1 MMKSRPARKKKIG
14 PTDSVKFVNSVNR
27 PEEDDEEPSPRGRPN
42 RTSRLGHLGQSL
54 ITASY
59 HRERTSPLDLTT
71 SVASSPL

>member
-1 MMKSRPARKKKIG
+1 MKKSRPARKKKIG

-59 HRERTSPLDLTT
+59 QTERMEPSALITSQH
-71 SVASSPL
+71 SSPL